1 MYSAGKLA
9 NMSYKNATKPTETIM
24 HANDAI
30 QKTTAS
36 TRKPRL
42 VVMVVGETAR
52 ADHASLMVISEPLFP
67 TWTNSLA

>member
-30 QKTTAS
+30 QKNHRFHSQAQI
-36 TRKPRL
+36 
-42 VVMVVGETAR
+42 GG
-52 ADHASLMVISEPLFP
+52 DGGG
-67 TWTNSLA
+67 